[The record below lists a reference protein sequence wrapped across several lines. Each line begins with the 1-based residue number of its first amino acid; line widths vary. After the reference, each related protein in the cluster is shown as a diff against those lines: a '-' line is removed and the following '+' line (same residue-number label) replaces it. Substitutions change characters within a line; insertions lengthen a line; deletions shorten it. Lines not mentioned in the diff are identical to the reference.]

1 MSTAVSATG
10 DKKLEI
16 WLQNE
21 VVCSLQFLTFVG
33 HARMLHL
40 ILWPIP
46 RLYFPFSREN
56 MSCFWAKHNSLS
68 MANMCQTFATKF
80 VNCQNLECL
89 QKDVCVCV
97 CMCLYFSRKGKS
109 GECHKF
115 YRENLRACA
124 CVCVPNRCWHAF
136 NFSTVNCLCA

>member
-97 CMCLYFSRKGKS
+97 CVCIF
-109 GECHKF
+109 
-115 YRENLRACA
+115 RERANQVNA
-124 CVCVPNRCWHAF
+124 TNFTEKISVRVCVCVCQTGVGMLLTF
-136 NFSTVNCLCA
+136 QL

>member
-46 RLYFPFSREN
+46 RLYFPFSGKTCPAFGPSIILCQWQTCAKLLQRNLLTVKIWSVSKRMCVCVCIFRER
-56 MSCFWAKHNSLS
+56 
-68 MANMCQTFATKF
+68 ANQVNATNFTEKIS
-80 VNCQNLECL
+80 VR
-89 QKDVCVCV
+89 VCVCV
-97 CMCLYFSRKGKS
+97 W
-109 GECHKF
+109 
-115 YRENLRACA
+115 
-124 CVCVPNRCWHAF
+124 CWHAF